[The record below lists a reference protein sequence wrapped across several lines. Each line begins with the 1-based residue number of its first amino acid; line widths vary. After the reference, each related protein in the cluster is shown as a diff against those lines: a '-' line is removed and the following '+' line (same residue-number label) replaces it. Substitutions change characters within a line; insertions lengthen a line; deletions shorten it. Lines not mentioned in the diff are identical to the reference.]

1 MSDPCVFRMIWGN
14 KTALHGCPH
23 PSNPSRITFKDQK
36 LCLCLPLTCAGL
48 QVQQVTSSDLKTW
61 CCCPLFFNQ
70 SCILKQW
77 NQMESSQLKI
87 NIAGRRVKCWKWCAD
102 AQLALDFL
110 KRQESEDVWMC
121 VFYRTW
127 HLPDLNNLLISGKD
141 VQRGCWEIVLTEVKL
156 KGGYIALVTLQ
167 HGWKLLGMASK

>member
-1 MSDPCVFRMIWGN
+1 MLQGYRCN
-14 KTALHGCPH
+14 KFHLQNWKHAAAAAAALY
-23 PSNPSRITFKDQK
+23 
-36 LCLCLPLTCAGL
+36 
-48 QVQQVTSSDLKTW
+48 
-61 CCCPLFFNQ
+61 FFNQ

-87 NIAGRRVKCWKWCAD
+87 NKAGRRVKCWKWCAD

-110 KRQESEDVWMC
+110 KRQARKEVWMC

-127 HLPDLNNLLISGKD
+127 HLPDLNDLLISGKD

-156 KGGYIALVTLQ
+156 RGATSLLWRCGSDKKFREWLPNNWCLDLKGYLFVTSLQ
-167 HGWKLLGMASK
+167 TLIRSLQFLFCSLEVGGTK